1 MTGTGA
7 APAKRHASPIPHA
20 IGTILALCGC
30 VLLVIRFRGSGAHLA
45 VMLVYG
51 ASLVVMFGASALY
64 HGLGEGGPLRAA
76 VFRRIDHAGIF
87 VLIAGTYT
95 PVLFFGL
102 EGTWR
107 VASLAAVWAVALA
120 GIVETIWLVGLP
132 RIVNTALY
140 AAFGWGALI
149 PGPRLIAA
157 LPREAIVLIVVGG
170 FVYSVGA
177 SIYATRWFDVAPRSF
192 GFHGV
197 FHVFVLAGA
206 IVHFVAIAFTL
217 GAA

>member
-1 MTGTGA
+1 VIAPGA
-7 APAKRHASPIPHA
+7 APVKRHASPIPHA
-20 IGTILALCGC
+20 IGTLLALCAC
-30 VLLVIRFRGSGAHLA
+30 VVLAIRFRADGAHLA
-45 VMLVYG
+45 VMLTYG
-51 ASLVVMFGASALY
+51 ASLVVMFGASTLY
-64 HGLGEGGPLRAA
+64 HGFGEGGPMRAA

-107 VASLAAVWAVALA
+107 AASLIAVWAVALA
-120 GIVETIWLVGLP
+120 GIVETMWLVGLP

-149 PGPRLIAA
+149 PGPRLLAA
-157 LPREAIVLIVVGG
+157 LPREAIVLIVAGG
-170 FVYSVGA
+170 LLYTVGA
-177 SIYATRWFDVAPRSF
+177 AIYATRSFDIAPRSF

-206 IVHFVAIAFTL
+206 IVHFAAIAFAL
-217 GAA
+217 PAA